1 MSVDKILRRLLPA
14 LDSAR
19 CTLKSLRLLLQ
30 LDRLHQSVQRQLRLL
45 LLRHLLR
52 Q

>member
-14 LDSAR
+14 LGSAR

-30 LDRLHQSVQRQLRLL
+30 LDQSHQFVQRPLRLL